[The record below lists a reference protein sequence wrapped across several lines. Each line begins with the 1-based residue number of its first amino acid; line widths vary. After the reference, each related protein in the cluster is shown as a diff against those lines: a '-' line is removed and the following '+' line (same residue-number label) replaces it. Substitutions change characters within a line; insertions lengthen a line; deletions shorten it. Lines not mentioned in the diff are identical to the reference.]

1 MEKFRS
7 KEIVEAVQYFA
18 KDNLSFVKIGR
29 NDVFDRFD
37 DTPDGPY
44 VQGREY
50 KHKVKEGDWIIFR
63 KNKEILVLPTDF
75 FIDMF
80 EKI

>member
-18 KDNLSFVKIGR
+18 KDNLSFIKIGKSSLY
-29 NDVFDRFD
+29 DRFD

-44 VQGREY
+44 IQGSQY
-50 KHKVKEGDWIIFR
+50 KHKVKEGDWIIFP
-63 KNKEILVLPTDF
+63 KNKEIIILSDEE
-75 FIDMF
+75 FIKKYD
-80 EKI
+80 KN